1 MKASGKRG
9 AGTGK
14 GKNDKKAKQHSGK
27 GPTRQEEMQEL
38 FQNDMS
44 EWKQGR
50 SLKKNNVM
58 RKKSKNSF
66 KSKSRYVTMLSPA
79 LVFNRKIHLSIFFI
93 IQNYCLIHFIT
104 TDANTR
110 VPKISK

>member
-1 MKASGKRG
+1 MKASGKKG
-9 AGTGK
+9 AGIGK
-14 GKNDKKAKQHSGK
+14 GKNDKKAKQHSEK

-58 RKKSKNSF
+58 RKKSNNSF

-79 LVFNRKIHLSIFFI
+79 LVF
-93 IQNYCLIHFIT
+93 
-104 TDANTR
+104 
-110 VPKISK
+110 